1 MAVVE
6 LSDNSNASEKIHSGV
21 PAEPVVASTMNL
33 TLEAQRNAFVANSYP
48 SLAERVDR
56 LNRAIS
62 LLDDN
67 RQQLCDAVKQDY
79 GHRPEFQTTVA
90 DIFMALDSL
99 KYCRK
104 HTKKWMRSE
113 NRGAKFPLNVLGAK
127 AYIHY
132 QPIGVVGIV
141 APWNFPIQLTFSP
154 LANALSAGNRVMI
167 KPSELTPATSELLGS
182 LVAQYFDPTEVAVFT
197 GGVDVAEKFS
207 GLAFDH
213 LVFTGAPSVAKH
225 VMSAAAKNLVPV
237 TLELG
242 GKCPVIAG
250 EGAKLKDLVERVM
263 TFKTLNVGQICLAP
277 DTLFIQKK
285 WLAEF
290 ITLAR
295 AWVQECFPDYV
306 NNTDYTSIIN
316 ERHYARLM
324 SYVEQAQTLGVEV
337 IGLSDAGDIGSPE
350 ACKIQPTLLVD
361 PPGDSL
367 AMLNEIFGPLM
378 PIRTYTHIDEVI
390 GYINQH
396 ERPLGL
402 YYFGSSRSEIDRF
415 KYETVSGGMVVNDV
429 ASHVLQDNM
438 PLGGVGHSGMGS
450 YHGFDGFKQLS
461 HARGTYE
468 QGLFSAAGLFKAPY
482 KASTLKLIGKIM
494 G

>member
-1 MAVVE
+1 MREAVMEVQAG
-6 LSDNSNASEKIHSGV
+6 SNLADADDVATKTSEMV
-21 PAEPVVASTMNL
+21 RVL
-33 TLEAQRNAFVANSYP
+33 DAQGGAFVANGYP
-48 SLAERVDR
+48 TLEQRRDR
-56 LNRAIS
+56 LDRAIA
-62 LLDDN
+62 LLEEN
-67 RQQLCDAVKQDY
+67 RQQLCDAVKRDY

-104 HTKKWMRSE
+104 HTKKWMRRE
-113 NRGAKFPLNVLGAK
+113 NRGAKFPFNILGAK

-132 QPIGVVGIV
+132 QPVGVVGIV

-167 KPSELTPATSELLGS
+167 KPSELTPHTSELLQN
-182 LVAQYFDPTEVAVFT
+182 LVAKYFDETQVSVFT
-197 GGVDVAEKFS
+197 GGVDIAEAFS

-213 LVFTGAPSVAKH
+213 LVFTGAPSVGKH
-225 VMSAAAKNLVPV
+225 VMAAAAKNLVPV

-250 EGAKLKDLVERVM
+250 EGVNVKELVERVM

-277 DTLFIQKK
+277 DTLFIKK
-285 WLAEF
+285 ELLGEF
-290 ITLAR
+290 IELAKG
-295 AWVQECFPDYV
+295 WVRECFPDFAS
-306 NNTDYTSIIN
+306 NPDYASIIN
-316 ERHYARLM
+316 ERHYQRLM
-324 SYVEQAQTLGVEV
+324 SYVTQAQALDVEV
-337 IGLSDAGDIGSPE
+337 VGLAAEGDIGDSGGR
-350 ACKIQPTLLVD
+350 KIQPTLFID
-361 PPGDSL
+361 PPDHSL

-378 PIRTYTHIDEVI
+378 PVKTYSDIGEVI
-390 GYINQH
+390 DYLNRN

-402 YYFGSSRSEIDRF
+402 YYFGRSRTEIDRF
-415 KYETVSGGMVVNDV
+415 QYETVSGGMVVNDV

-450 YHGFDGFKQLS
+450 YHGFDGFKRLS

-482 KASTLKLIGKIM
+482 KASTLKLISKIM